1 MIIKTNKQTNKSHE
15 TPVTPV
21 TLHAHKQA
29 IVQLLQH
36 SCGIRTGIV
45 WIPAIDR
52 NLNNNHLCVSSKPQ
66 QQVHILRFLRLEQ
79 DYCCC
84 YCCCCSCCWRFP
96 RLLMVSRYSHG
107 IIRVN
112 LIGSSRFP
120 GFFQNFSR
128 LFKDFSKI
136 LQGFSRIFQRFYKD
150 FSRIFPEFFQNFSRI
165 FPGFSRIFS
174 GFFPE
179 FFQNFSRIFP
189 GFSRIFSGFFQDFSR
204 IFQDL
209 SRIFSGFFRIVQ
221 GFYFPTEDAGN
232 WKESSSPKSL
242 RFRSG
247 FLRIKNK
254 S

>member
-1 MIIKTNKQTNKSHE
+1 MIIKTNKQTNHTRRPWRPWRY
-15 TPVTPV
+15 TPTNRP
-21 TLHAHKQA
+21 LFSCFNILAGFAQE
-29 IVQLLQH
+29 
-36 SCGIRTGIV
+36 SCGIRTG
-45 WIPAIDR
+45 IPAIDR
-52 NLNNNHLCVSSKPQ
+52 NLNNNHLCVSSKQPQ

-179 FFQNFSRIFP
+179 FFQNFSRIFKDFFVIFPRIFQNFP
-189 GFSRIFSGFFQDFSR
+189 GFIKDFFR
-204 IFQDL
+204 IFQDC
-209 SRIFSGFFRIVQ
+209 SRILFSNGRRWKLERKFVSKIIKVSIRI
-221 GFYFPTEDAGN
+221 FED
-232 WKESSSPKSL
+232 
-242 RFRSG
+242 
-247 FLRIKNK
+247 
-254 S
+254 